1 MYLQLANEYQ
11 AHIGMPSVLEDMG
24 LATGCGR
31 GFRKVL
37 VNLLEG
43 GVLGLGG
50 LGGGFGWG
58 EGGAGGVP
66 VIYD

>member
-1 MYLQLANEYQ
+1 M
-11 AHIGMPSVLEDMG
+11 LEDMG

>member
-1 MYLQLANEYQ
+1 
-11 AHIGMPSVLEDMG
+11 MPSVLGDNG
-24 LATGCGR
+24 LAVGRGR
-31 GFRKVL
+31 GFLAVL
-37 VNLLEG
+37 ANLLEG

-50 LGGGFGWG
+50 LDGGFGWG